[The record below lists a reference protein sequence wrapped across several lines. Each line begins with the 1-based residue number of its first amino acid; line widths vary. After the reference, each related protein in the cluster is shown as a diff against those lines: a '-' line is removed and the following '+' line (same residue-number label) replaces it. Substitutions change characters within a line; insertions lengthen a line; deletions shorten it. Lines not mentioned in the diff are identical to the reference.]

1 MPASNRRD
9 RRCGFA
15 LILALALMSLI
26 FLLIVTLVTYVGTEL
41 RLTELRKQKVLAD
54 SNARMGLMVALGE
67 LQKHLGPD
75 TRVTATADLLDERI
89 EENKMPYSYNSSPS
103 TGVDLN
109 EDGNIEAVVPFGQR
123 HWTGVWRHRAD
134 TKVAPR
140 NYETGN
146 AGHEDTMYDSEFNG
160 HPEAEVAWLV
170 SGNEG
175 HSKRLGLFESSG
187 LFADYLA
194 IPDGISRVDRSNRE
208 SGYGNAENAWQDYRE
223 VVASRLANYHHPLN
237 ELPDPDSNDSTV
249 WILKHPVLKSS
260 YNPENPENWKE
271 HLAAEPVKVRKSFLK
286 MTEGSL
292 PKSPAT
298 NSRNS
303 SKPEKTKS
311 VRKVKT
317 YEQYIAKKPAP

>member
-1 MPASNRRD
+1 
-9 RRCGFA
+9 
-15 LILALALMSLI
+15 
-26 FLLIVTLVTYVGTEL
+26 
-41 RLTELRKQKVLAD
+41 
-54 SNARMGLMVALGE
+54 
-67 LQKHLGPD
+67 
-75 TRVTATADLLDERI
+75 
-89 EENKMPYSYNSSPS
+89 MPYSYNSSPS

-109 EDGNIEAVVPFGQR
+109 EDGKIEAVVPFGQR

-134 TKVAPR
+134 TKVSPR

-146 AGHEDTMYDSEFNG
+146 AGHEDTMYDSEFDG

-223 VVASRLANYHHPLN
+223 VVASRLANYDHPLN

-249 WILKHPVLKSS
+249 WILKPPVRRILDKAVSFGDKTGPNKSS
-260 YNPENPENWKE
+260 ATGGMQHGNGGEIPLNCRRRRY
-271 HLAAEPVKVRKSFLK
+271 V
-286 MTEGSL
+286 TEKNYRPANTNLYAVVLMQCSQYF
-292 PKSPAT
+292 PASP
-298 NSRNS
+298 R
-303 SKPEKTKS
+303 E
-311 VRKVKT
+311 
-317 YEQYIAKKPAP
+317 